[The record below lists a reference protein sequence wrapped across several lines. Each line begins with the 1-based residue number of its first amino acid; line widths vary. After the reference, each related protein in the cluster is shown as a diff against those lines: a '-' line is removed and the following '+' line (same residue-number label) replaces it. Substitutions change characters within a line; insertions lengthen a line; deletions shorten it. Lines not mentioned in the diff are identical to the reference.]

1 MVASRAVIT
10 YLWQLYIL
18 LQAILTLLGQVARHY
33 PDPTVASSHRD
44 LFVAAGFGFQC
55 TWEHQRCT
63 SVITDLPDLC
73 IGKSMVYEEDSLNRG
88 FSTSMLVY
96 PGVLHQ
102 PDMFGYNGMI
112 PLTIINSEVLVTWLH
127 FSQVVS
133 QFFLQSNSGMMA
145 RSGFLVYQSVYINVS

>member
-10 YLWQLYIL
+10 YLLQLYIL
-18 LQAILTLLGQVARHY
+18 LQAILTLPGQVARHY

-88 FSTSMLVY
+88 FFHIYVSL
-96 PGVLHQ
+96 PRG
-102 PDMFGYNGMI
+102 
-112 PLTIINSEVLVTWLH
+112 NSPTGHVWLWGD
-127 FSQVVS
+127 FP
-133 QFFLQSNSGMMA
+133 
-145 RSGFLVYQSVYINVS
+145 